1 MNIHFI
7 KTPQKREI
15 VEKLKEIYGI
25 EELPY
30 LLIES
35 GKEKIR
41 AFSGS
46 LSKEEISEIM
56 EIANVEV
63 IGLYLLRNEA
73 ENDFRLSFDAPLI
86 LKSQITRN
94 IVDINEEQF
103 NLWIRGENIDFL
115 EQIPTGNVVLRYQN
129 HLVGCGK
136 SNGLKV
142 FNYVPKDRRLR
153 K

>member
-1 MNIHFI
+1 MNISFI
-7 KTPQKREI
+7 KSSQKKEI

-25 EELPY
+25 SELPY

-46 LSKEEISEIM
+46 LSKEEITEISKM
-56 EIANVEV
+56 AKIEV
-63 IGLYLLRNEA
+63 IGGYLMRQEGPDDL
-73 ENDFRLSFDAPLI
+73 RLSFDAPLI
-86 LKSQITRN
+86 LKDQITKA
-94 IVDINEEQF
+94 IVEINEDQF
-103 NLWIRGENIDFL
+103 NTWIRGNDLDLSAEK
-115 EQIPTGNVVLRYQN
+115 GNVILRYN
-129 HLVGCGK
+129 GDFVGCGK

>member
-1 MNIHFI
+1 MNISFI
-7 KTPQKREI
+7 KSPQKKEI
-15 VEKLKEIYGI
+15 VEKLNSIYGI
-25 EELPY
+25 KELPY

-46 LSKEEISEIM
+46 LSKEEITKIT
-56 EIANVEV
+56 EIARVEIV
-63 IGLYLLRNEA
+63 GWYFMRQEG
-73 ENDFRLSFDAPLI
+73 ENDLRLSFDVPLI
-86 LKSQITRN
+86 LKSQISKS
-94 IVDINEEQF
+94 IVEINEEQF
-103 NLWIRGENIDFL
+103 HSWIRGNDIDFKS
-115 EQIPTGNVVLRYQN
+115 EISKGNVILSYN
-129 HLVGCGK
+129 GDLVGCGK